1 MSKSALSWGVVAAGI
16 VLGISFLAL
25 VAPVWVYTAGL
36 NDNQWEKVAVYALM
50 ASTLPASILAIYQR
64 LAAGV
69 WLTLV
74 GLYATIAM
82 SWSAYQLLQAHTQ
95 DVNFGEVVG
104 DGGVALLVA
113 AIGIFF
119 CITWM
124 LRWPDLSSGAVS
136 AD

>member
-16 VLGISFLAL
+16 ILGISFLAL

-50 ASTLPASILAIYQR
+50 GSTLPASILAIYQR
-64 LAAGV
+64 LVAGV

-74 GLYATIAM
+74 GLYATVVM
-82 SWSAYQLLQAHTQ
+82 GWSAYQLWLAHAQ
-95 DVNFGEVVG
+95 GVDYSEVFS
-104 DGGVALLVA
+104 DSGVAFLVA

-119 CITWM
+119 CITTA
-124 LRWPDLSSGAVS
+124 LNWPDLITGAVR
-136 AD
+136 AE